1 MNIVII
7 PDDDDVGFFS
17 TPSIKVVISVDIIM
31 SEVFVGGVLSVSITP
46 EICNM
51 FSGKSFGNNILLFEA
66 KNEGC

>member
-7 PDDDDVGFFS
+7 PDDDVGFFS

-51 FSGKSFGNNILLFEA
+51 FSGKSFRNNILLFVA